1 MRNIQTISDLVRIY
15 DFVKRLMD
23 NVEVE
28 SEDDS
33 ADKTF
38 EKKKKRKLKN

>member
-1 MRNIQTISDLVRIY
+1 MWNIQTISDLVRIY

-28 SEDDS
+28 SEEDDS

-38 EKKKKRKLKN
+38 EKKKNEN

>member
-1 MRNIQTISDLVRIY
+1 MWNIQTISDLVRIY

-28 SEDDS
+28 SEEDDS

-38 EKKKKRKLKN
+38 EKKTNEN

>member
-1 MRNIQTISDLVRIY
+1 MWNIQTISDLVRNY

-28 SEDDS
+28 SEKDDS

-38 EKKKKRKLKN
+38 KKKKKKEN